1 MMEQP
6 GLRLRHIVF
15 HGPGRLPASLLFGP
29 GLNVIY
35 GASEVGKSFVVE
47 AIDFMLGGKPP
58 LRDIPERVGYDRV
71 LLGVETLAGE
81 EFTLLRSTEGG
92 AFRAYQGLH
101 IDLPADEIE
110 AVDLADQHNEKNTT
124 NLSTYLLQRCALD
137 GKRVRKNKQNET
149 NSLSFRNLARLVIV
163 DETEIMARRSPLS
176 DGNPMAETPNFATFK
191 LLLTG
196 VDDSGLVANK
206 PKGPEE
212 QSRDAQLELLD
223 QLIDEHRAR
232 LAELTKDPDE
242 LEDQLRRLEGTLSQ
256 HSAQLASTEA
266 QYRDLMDR
274 RRELR
279 KKLEEGRD
287 RRSEIDGLLE
297 RFTLLDQHYVSDMAR
312 LKGIEEGGTLFQVL
326 GQSSCPLCGAAAM
339 HHNRDADCDGNIEA
353 VVAAARSETAKIELL
368 RKELGDTVTELTRE
382 GAGFRRRLPK
392 VDEEVQSIS
401 RGLEQMVT
409 PELTRLRA
417 NYASLADKRGEVR
430 EALAIYRSIKDVQ
443 ERRVRIESAGDE
455 PRESNALEGDL
466 PATISDAFA
475 REVESVLKDWHF
487 PEADRVFFD
496 PKSRDLIIAGKPRT
510 ARGKGLR
517 AITHAA
523 FTVGLLQFCKAK
535 GTPHPSVVILDTPL
549 RAYREP
555 DGIEDDLS
563 GTDLDVQFY
572 DYLAKLSA
580 DRQVIIVENTTPP
593 NVIAALPQAVMFTKN
608 PHQGRY
614 GFFPLVADADEPPVT
629 TEAVTE

>member
-1 MMEQP
+1 MTEQP

-15 HGPGRLPASLLFGP
+15 HGPGHVPASLLFGP

-58 LRDIPERVGYDRV
+58 LRDIPERIGYDRV

-81 EFTLLRSTEGG
+81 VFTLLRSAEGG

-101 IDLPADEIE
+101 LDLPGDDVE
-110 AVDLADQHNEKNTT
+110 AFDLADQHNEKNAT

-176 DGNPMAETPNFATFK
+176 DGNPMADTPNLATFK

-196 VDDSGLVANK
+196 VDDSALVPNK
-206 PKGPEE
+206 PKGPGD
-212 QSRDAQLELLD
+212 QSREAQLELLD
-223 QLIDEHRAR
+223 QLFDDYRER
-232 LAELTKDPDE
+232 LSELTKDPDD
-242 LEDQLRRLEGTLSQ
+242 LEDQLRRLENTLAQ
-256 HSAQLASTEA
+256 HSEQLASTEG
-266 QYRDLMDR
+266 QYRDLINR
-274 RRELR
+274 RRDVR

-287 RRSEIDGLLE
+287 RRSEIEGLLE
-297 RFTLLDQHYVSDMAR
+297 RFTLLDRHYVSDMAR

-326 GQSSCPLCGAAAM
+326 GQSSCPLCGAAAT
-339 HHNRDADCDGNIEA
+339 HHSRDADCDGNIEA

-368 RKELGDTVTELTRE
+368 RKELNDTVTDLTRE
-382 GAGFRRRLPK
+382 GHGFNRRLPK
-392 VDEEVQSIS
+392 VDEELQSIS
-401 RGLEQMVT
+401 RALEQMVS
-409 PELTRLRA
+409 PQLTKLRA
-417 NYASLADKRGEVR
+417 NYAALADKRGEVR
-430 EALAIYRSIKDVQ
+430 EGLAIYRSIKDVQ
-443 ERRVRIESAGDE
+443 DRRLKIETAGEEQRDSSASD
-455 PRESNALEGDL
+455 GDL
-466 PATISDAFA
+466 PGTVSDAFA
-475 REVESVLKDWHF
+475 REVEALLKDWHF

-523 FTVGLLQFCKAK
+523 FTVGLLQFCKSK
-535 GTPHPSVVILDTPL
+535 GTPHPSIVILDTPL

-555 DGIEDDLS
+555 DGVEDDLS

-572 DYLAKLSA
+572 DYLVKLSV

-593 NVIAALPQAVMFTKN
+593 KAIAELPQAVMFTKN

-614 GFFPLVADADEPPVT
+614 GFFPLVAETRASPATPETVP
-629 TEAVTE
+629 E

>member
-71 LLGVETLAGE
+71 LLGVETLSGE
-81 EFTLLRSTEGG
+81 KFTLLRSTEGG

-101 IDLPADEIE
+101 VDLPGDEIE

-196 VDDSGLVANK
+196 VDDSALVPNK

-256 HSAQLASTEA
+256 HSEQLASTET
-266 QYRDLMDR
+266 QYRGLMDR

-287 RRSEIDGLLE
+287 RRSEIYGLLE
-297 RFTLLDQHYVSDMAR
+297 RFTLLDRHYVSDMAR

-326 GQSSCPLCGAAAM
+326 GQSSCPLCGASAM

-353 VVAAARSETAKIELL
+353 VVAAARSETAKIEATGDGLHLL
-368 RKELGDTVTELTRE
+368 IYLW
-382 GAGFRRRLPK
+382 
-392 VDEEVQSIS
+392 QSAAK
-401 RGLEQMVT
+401 
-409 PELTRLRA
+409 P
-417 NYASLADKRGEVR
+417 
-430 EALAIYRSIKDVQ
+430 
-443 ERRVRIESAGDE
+443 
-455 PRESNALEGDL
+455 NAFSSK
-466 PATISDAFA
+466 ATSVDAF
-475 REVESVLKDWHF
+475 
-487 PEADRVFFD
+487 
-496 PKSRDLIIAGKPRT
+496 I
-510 ARGKGLR
+510 
-517 AITHAA
+517 
-523 FTVGLLQFCKAK
+523 
-535 GTPHPSVVILDTPL
+535 
-549 RAYREP
+549 
-555 DGIEDDLS
+555 
-563 GTDLDVQFY
+563 
-572 DYLAKLSA
+572 
-580 DRQVIIVENTTPP
+580 
-593 NVIAALPQAVMFTKN
+593 
-608 PHQGRY
+608 
-614 GFFPLVADADEPPVT
+614 
-629 TEAVTE
+629 